1 MNRKPTTTRSRILV
15 TVATVLTAGALAVG
29 SGASFVAATNN
40 PGNEY
45 KAGTLTQGNS
55 LSGASIYNL
64 QNMKPGDT
72 VNGKVT
78 ITNSG
83 TLPANIKLTE
93 SGVANGFETGKLKT
107 TITDVTVPASPVVV
121 KNGVEYGTVGS
132 VNLGSQWAAGEA
144 RTYVFSV
151 TLDASATNASQ
162 GAVANA
168 TYTWDST
175 QDTTPT
181 VTNQHF

>member
-45 KAGTLTQGNS
+45 RAGTLTQGNS